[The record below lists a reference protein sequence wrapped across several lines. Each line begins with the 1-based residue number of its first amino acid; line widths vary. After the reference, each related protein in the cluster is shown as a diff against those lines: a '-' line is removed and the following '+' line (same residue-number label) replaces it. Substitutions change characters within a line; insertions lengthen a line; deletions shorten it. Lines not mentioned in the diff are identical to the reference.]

1 MIRRLLIYLFF
12 ISLAGSAVE
21 WGDRTE
27 GELHWGEH
35 LRLGEYALEVADF
48 TPKDSTPRMVMLN
61 LYQDKEL
68 IASRALE
75 AGDNFTIDDRVIVTA
90 EKIEM
95 RDYLLDECAEACASV
110 ELQTRAVPEL
120 RLYLVTEKD
129 SYEPG
134 EYIDFRLSV
143 ANTGTVEAE
152 SIKVDLISEPPL
164 VSARYA
170 RSSLV
175 PGEVW
180 DEDLSTE
187 KVEPIEFRLK
197 APYPPGV
204 EEFRVKARA
213 RYLDPEGDFGE
224 AWGGTIF
231 DVFGPLKLHKYL
243 EETQNFGED
252 FYVYLSLRNSGNKTL
267 NVEVTDSTGR
277 DFETG
282 SSLRWDLEIP
292 SGSSEVMS
300 YRLGATRPGEEQTL
314 PPAEAVYSLDGVSYK
329 VFSVCPVIDVI
340 GPLVETKKR
349 ASSVKVRAGEEIVV
363 TVEAKN
369 VGNRRTKV
377 SMEETVLAWAEL
389 RAGDT
394 QGSWVLLP
402 EETATLEY
410 TISCKR
416 AGRFEVP
423 ATTVCYRNDDGVTC
437 SADSSPLRIT
447 VEGADEINDL
457 PAADEQPTREALP
470 PGADDLDEEDKDTSL
485 LIWVLPVVIL
495 LLFLIFDRYP

>member
-1 MIRRLLIYLFF
+1 MIRRFLISLLF
-12 ISLAGSAVE
+12 ISLVSSAVE

-48 TPKDSTPRMVMLN
+48 TPEDSTPRMVMRN
-61 LYQDKEL
+61 LYQGKEL

-75 AGDNFTIDDRVIVTA
+75 AGDNFSIDDRVLVTA

-110 ELQTRAVPEL
+110 GLQTRAVPEL

-143 ANTGTVEAE
+143 ENTGTVEAE
-152 SIKVDLISEPPL
+152 FIKVDLVSEPPL
-164 VSARYA
+164 VFARYA

-187 KVEPIEFRLK
+187 KVDPIEFRQK
-197 APYPPGV
+197 APYPPGP

-213 RYLDPEGDFGE
+213 RYLDPEGDPGE
-224 AWGGTIF
+224 AWGETIF
-231 DVFGPLKLHKYL
+231 DVFGLIKLHKYL

-252 FYVYLSLRNSGNKTL
+252 FYVCLSLRNSGNKTL
-267 NVEVTDSTGR
+267 NVEVTDSAGR
-277 DFETG
+277 DFETD
-282 SSLRWDLEIP
+282 SSLEWDLEIP

-314 PPAEAVYSLDGVSYK
+314 PPAEAVYSMEGVSYK
-329 VFSVCPVIDVI
+329 VFSESPVVDVI
-340 GPLVETKKR
+340 GPLVEIKRR
-349 ASSVKVRAGEEIVV
+349 ASSARVRVGEDVVV

-369 VGNRRTKV
+369 VENRRTKV
-377 SMEETVLAWAEL
+377 SLEEPVPEWAKL
-389 RAGDT
+389 RAGET
-394 QGSWVLLP
+394 WGSWVLMP

-410 TISCKR
+410 TISCRR

-423 ATTVCYRNDDGVTC
+423 GTIICYRNGEGAAC
-437 SADSSPLRIT
+437 SADSSPLRIIAEEANEVCET
-447 VEGADEINDL
+447 PDAGDL
-457 PAADEQPTREALP
+457 PCEAILS
-470 PGADDLDEEDKDTSL
+470 GAGDPDEEDRDTSL
-485 LIWVLPVVIL
+485 LIWALLVVIL
-495 LLFLIFDRYP
+495 LLFLIFDRYS